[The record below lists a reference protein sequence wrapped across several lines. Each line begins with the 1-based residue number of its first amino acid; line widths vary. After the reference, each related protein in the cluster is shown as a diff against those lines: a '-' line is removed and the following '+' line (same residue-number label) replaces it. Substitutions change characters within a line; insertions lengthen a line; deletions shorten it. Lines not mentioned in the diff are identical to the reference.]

1 MRSGR
6 PPRSATDRTLSDDSD
21 KSLVFQLF
29 VLLKGAACYVFF
41 FLEHKVIQLF
51 LF

>member
-6 PPRSATDRTLSDDSD
+6 PPRSATDRTLSNDSD
-21 KSLVFQLF
+21 KSLNFQLF

-41 FLEHKVIQLF
+41 LEHKVIQLF

>member
-6 PPRSATDRTLSDDSD
+6 PPRSATDRTLSNDSD
-21 KSLVFQLF
+21 KSLIFQLF
-29 VLLKGAACYVFF
+29 VLLKGAACFF
-41 FLEHKVIQLF
+41 FLEHEVIQLF

>member
-6 PPRSATDRTLSDDSD
+6 PPRSATDRTLSNDSD
-21 KSLVFQLF
+21 KSLIFQLF
-29 VLLKGAACYVFF
+29 VLLKGAACF
-41 FLEHKVIQLF
+41 FLEHEVIQLF

>member
-21 KSLVFQLF
+21 KSLVFSTF
-29 VLLKGAACYVFF
+29 RSFEGCSVLCFF